1 MKKLVPTLLSLALAG
16 SLCLPVLA
24 APVAVDET
32 ASPSGYAIRSTAPIP
47 KFGAA

>member
-32 ASPSGYAIRSTAPIP
+32 ASPSGYAIQVNGAIPI
-47 KFGAA
+47 FREA